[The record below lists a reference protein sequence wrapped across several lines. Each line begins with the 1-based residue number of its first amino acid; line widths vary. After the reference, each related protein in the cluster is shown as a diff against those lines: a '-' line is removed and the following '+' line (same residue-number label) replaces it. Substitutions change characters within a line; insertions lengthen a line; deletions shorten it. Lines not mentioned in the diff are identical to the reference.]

1 MTDREHFEAALA
13 FATQKHQG
21 QFRIGGAPYISHP
34 IAVAGIVQKWGYD
47 LSYRITALFHDLL
60 EDTDAKP
67 EEILALGGQDVLE
80 AVELL
85 TKHKGYV
92 MAEYIAAIRKNPI
105 AFVVKGADRL
115 HNLQCAQCADHDF
128 KRRYIFET
136 IDWYLDFSKEI
147 PPAVKALALSLD
159 QPISKLSFL
168 YDSVES
174 WKI

>member
-1 MTDREHFEAALA
+1 MTDRERFEAALA
-13 FATQKHQG
+13 FAMQKHQG

-34 IAVAGIVQKWGYD
+34 IAVAGIVQKWGYG

-67 EEILALGGQDVLE
+67 EEILALGGQYVLE

-85 TKHKGYV
+85 TKHEGYV

-115 HNLQCAQCADHDF
+115 HNLQCALCADHDF

-159 QPISKLSFL
+159 QPISELSFL